1 MKSSAIIELIGW
13 AYKDARCPNES
24 NYPNWVVFKLCVN
37 KKYKDK
43 NGEVKTETSWYEC
56 KTNSEGMAKI
66 CKQYVK
72 DKMGLLVKGV
82 PKAKAFVDSSGNPQA
97 SIEVQVTELNILTSP
112 KEKATDKSKDNERY
126 KIGESKKNQ
135 EPEGDIEDDE
145 IPF

>member
-24 NYPNWVVFKLCVN
+24 AYPNWVVFKLCVS

-43 NGEVKTETSWYEC
+43 N
-56 KTNSEGMAKI
+56 AKI

-72 DKMGLLVKGV
+72 DRMGLLVKGI
-82 PKAKAFVDSSGNPQA
+82 PKAKAFVDNSGNPQA
-97 SIEVQVTELNILTSP
+97 SIEVQITELNILTSP
-112 KEKATDKSKDNERY
+112 KEKATDKHKENGRY
-126 KIGESKKNQ
+126 KIGESRKDQ
-135 EPEGDIEDDE
+135 EPSNDIEDDE